1 MPEIEAPDIELDEDA
16 PRFRRRLALVVVLI
30 TLFGAAVAYLH
41 EQNSNLE
48 DNAAREAQIQAIK
61 GFGQQ
66 VDSSTEFQF
75 DYRLFVQQQLLQ
87 RRQLVAQS
95 RQRSTDSDLST
106 VYGSDAARWGEL
118 ERGHV
123 QRCLHPVRHGRQHQ
137 GR

>member
-61 GFGQQ
+61 GFGKQ

-95 RQRSTDSDLST
+95 RQRSTDTSLAT
-106 VYGSDAARWGEL
+106 V
-118 ERGHV
+118 
-123 QRCLHPVRHGRQHQ
+123 
-137 GR
+137 